1 MWWGQSAEFEQP
13 RVGGARQIRRA
24 RRALKV
30 RLQPGPVLTILVA
43 SLLVCPLAQAQRGS
57 HGSAT
62 IAARP
67 GPSAVV
73 GTHAGRARTAT
84 SNQATVRAFAASSV
98 ARPPWQDRPI
108 PSGSKLPPVRN
119 PSPRNPVRTT
129 GYYLLYGGGTYWG
142 PTNGDEASDQ
152 ATVDQADADETG
164 GDQSLDQSSRNRS
177 QNANAVTLQ
186 GQEALSAEEDSYA
199 PQSAADQEAQA
210 PLPDEGEFTLVL
222 NDGRWI
228 QAVAFTHSNDRI
240 VYITTAGSRYTIA
253 SNELD
258 SDSTLR
264 VNQERGTP
272 LQSPL

>member
-73 GTHAGRARTAT
+73 GPHAGR
-84 SNQATVRAFAASSV
+84 ASSV

>member
-1 MWWGQSAEFEQP
+1 MWRGQSAEFEQP

-43 SLLVCPLAQAQRGS
+43 GLLVCPLARAQRGS
-57 HGSAT
+57 HGSAPV
-62 IAARP
+62 AARP
-67 GPSAVV
+67 GPSTVV
-73 GTHAGRARTAT
+73 GPHAGRTRTAM
-84 SNQATVRAFAASSV
+84 SNRATVRAFAATSG
-98 ARPPWQDRPI
+98 ARSWQNNPI
-108 PSGSKLPPVRN
+108 STGSRLPPVRN

-129 GYYLLYGGGTYWG
+129 GYYLLYGGGPYWV

-164 GDQSLDQSSRNRS
+164 GDQSLNQSSRNQS

-186 GQEALSAEEDSYA
+186 GQEVLSAEEDSHA
-199 PQSAADQEAQA
+199 PQTAADPEAQA

-253 SNELD
+253 ANELD

>member
-13 RVGGARQIRRA
+13 RVGGARRIRRA

-30 RLQPGPVLTILVA
+30 RLQPGPILTILVA
-43 SLLVCPLAQAQRGS
+43 GLLFCPLTRAQRGS
-57 HGSAT
+57 HGSAPV
-62 IAARP
+62 AARP
-67 GPSAVV
+67 GPFTVV
-73 GTHAGRARTAT
+73 GPHAGRTRTAT
-84 SNQATVRAFAASSV
+84 SNQATVLVSAASSV
-98 ARPPWQDRPI
+98 ARPWQDRPI

-129 GYYLLYGGGTYWG
+129 GYYLLYGGGTYWV
-142 PTNGDEASDQ
+142 PTNGDEVSDH

-164 GDQSLDQSSRNRS
+164 GDQSLDRSSRNQS

-199 PQSAADQEAQA
+199 PQTAADQEAEA

-253 SNELD
+253 ANELD

>member
-1 MWWGQSAEFEQP
+1 MVGQSVEFEQP
-13 RVGGARQIRRA
+13 RVGAARQIRRA

-30 RLQPGPVLTILVA
+30 RLQPGPVLTILVTG
-43 SLLVCPLAQAQRGS
+43 LLVCPLARAQRGS
-57 HGSAT
+57 HGSAPV
-62 IAARP
+62 AARP

-73 GTHAGRARTAT
+73 GSHGGSVRTAT
-84 SNQATVRAFAASSV
+84 SNRATVRAFAASSGV
-98 ARPPWQDRPI
+98 RSWQNNPI
-108 PSGSKLPPVRN
+108 STGSRLPPVRT
-119 PSPRNPVRTT
+119 PLPRNPVRTT

-152 ATVDQADADETG
+152 ATVDQPDADETG
-164 GDQSLDQSSRNRS
+164 GDQSLDQSSRNQS

-186 GQEALSAEEDSYA
+186 GQKALSAEEDSYA
-199 PQSAADQEAQA
+199 PQTAADQEAQA

-228 QAVAFTHSNDRI
+228 QAVAFTHSNDTI

-253 SNELD
+253 ANELD